1 MWSTLAAN
9 LCDGLSARS
18 DYLTITDS
26 RLTINSIPQ
35 YRQMKANYQTR
46 FYLLQAGIDWSYYD
60 LTSVSAPE
68 WQFMRKS
75 SND

>member
-1 MWSTLAAN
+1 
-9 LCDGLSARS
+9 
-18 DYLTITDS
+18 
-26 RLTINSIPQ
+26 
-35 YRQMKANYQTR
+35 MKANYQTR

-68 WQFMRKS
+68 LQFMRKS